1 LCLLKRTII
10 QEKTIVTICTNLFA
24 SNNAGLS
31 IRSLFGHLIL
41 WGLC

>member
-1 LCLLKRTII
+1 MLAKTNII
-10 QEKTIVTICTNLFA
+10 RGKTIVTICTKLFA

-41 WGLC
+41 